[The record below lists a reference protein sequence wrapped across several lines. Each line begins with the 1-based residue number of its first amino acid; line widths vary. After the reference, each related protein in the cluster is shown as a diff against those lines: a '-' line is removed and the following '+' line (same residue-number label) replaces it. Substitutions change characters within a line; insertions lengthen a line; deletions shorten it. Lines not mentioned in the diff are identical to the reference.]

1 VPKTLLR
8 HLPGV
13 RRRLAISVGLGLL
26 ATLILIGQTALLASV
41 IARAF
46 QSDAAL
52 PSLVPALVALLILTV
67 VRANVIRLRE
77 TAAQAGAADVKRAL
91 RAGVI
96 AHLLRLGPLALKE
109 QRTGELT
116 ATVGDGIDRFDPYVA
131 RYMPQQVLSVLTPLV
146 IGIAVLTRDWISALI
161 LLATAPILPL
171 LMILV
176 GRYAEGHIRQQWVA
190 LSRMSAYLLDTL
202 QGLTAIKMF
211 ARGADTRAN
220 IRRVSATYR
229 DRTLATLR
237 YAFLSGLVL
246 DFVTAGAI
254 ALLAVDLGTR
264 LLDGAV
270 SFERAVF
277 VLLLAPEF
285 YRPLREL
292 GQHRHAAMEARE
304 PAARIEALP
313 NWSVA
318 AVTGPSSRPLAGAGR
333 AEHEQPVTL
342 AAPLHLVLSAVGY
355 SYPGSVG
362 LAVTGID
369 LNLHPGTRTALV
381 GPSGAGKSTLVG
393 LLLRFIEPT
402 AGTIT
407 VNGVPLSALS
417 VEDWRAHTAYVPQR
431 PHLFAA
437 PLHENISLGKP
448 GATRREV
455 ARAAAMAGVDQFI
468 DRLPLGY
475 DTPIGERGARLSG
488 GEAQR
493 VAIARAFL
501 GDAPLLIL
509 DEPTSSLDPVTETV
523 IRSALER
530 LMRDR
535 TVLVVA
541 HRLNTV
547 AGADRIVVL
556 DEGRVVESGTHHE
569 LLRGGGLYAR
579 LARAPGT
586 EVAV

>member
-1 VPKTLLR
+1 MPKTLLR
-8 HLPGV
+8 QLPGV
-13 RRRLAISVGLGLL
+13 RRWVAFSVGLGLL
-26 ATLILIGQTALLASV
+26 GTLLTIAQTALLASV
-41 IARAF
+41 IARTF
-46 QSDAAL
+46 QARADL
-52 PSLVPALVALLILTV
+52 PSLAPALVALLILTV
-67 VRANVIRLRE
+67 VRASVTWLRE
-77 TAAQAGAADVKRAL
+77 TAAQAGATEVKRNL
-91 RAGVI
+91 RAQVV

-131 RYMPQQVLSVLTPLV
+131 RYMPQQLLSVLTPLV

-176 GRYAEGHIRQQWVA
+176 GRYAEGHIRRQWTA

-211 ARGADTRAN
+211 ARGVDTREN
-220 IRRVSATYR
+220 IGRVSATYR
-229 DRTLATLR
+229 DRTLTTLR

-264 LLDGAV
+264 LLAGAV
-270 SFERAVF
+270 SFERAFF

-313 NWSVA
+313 HWSIEA
-318 AVTGPSSRPLAGAGR
+318 GTGSTAGPSSGSGR
-333 AEHEQPVTL
+333 SVHEPPVTL
-342 AAPLHLVLSAVGY
+342 AAPLHIALSGVGY
-355 SYPGSVG
+355 AYPGS
-362 LAVTGID
+362 TGPALTAID
-369 LNLHPGTRTALV
+369 LNLQPGTRTALV

-393 LLLRFIEPT
+393 LILRFIEPT
-402 AGTIT
+402 DGTIA

-417 VEDWRAHTAYVPQR
+417 AEDWRAHTAYVPQR

-437 PLHENISLGKP
+437 PLHENISLGTP

-468 DRLPLGY
+468 ERLPLGY

-493 VAIARAFL
+493 IAIARAFL
-501 GDAPLLIL
+501 RDAPILIL
-509 DEPTSSLDPVTETV
+509 DEPTSSLDPVAETV

-547 AGADRIVVL
+547 ASADQIVVL
-556 DEGRVVESGTHHE
+556 DAGRIVEIGTHQE
-569 LLRGGGLYAR
+569 LLRGGGLYGR
-579 LARAPGT
+579 LARASES
-586 EVAV
+586 EVPV

>member
-1 VPKTLLR
+1 MAKTLLR
-8 HLPGV
+8 QLPGV
-13 RRRLAISVGLGLL
+13 RRRLALSVGLGLL
-26 ATLILIGQTALLASV
+26 GTLLTIGQTALLASV

-46 QSDAAL
+46 LSHADL
-52 PSLVPALVALLILTV
+52 PSLAPILMALFVLV
-67 VRANVIRLRE
+67 VLRAGVTWLRE
-77 TAAQAGAADVKRAL
+77 TAAQIGATAVKRAL

-96 AHLLRLGPLALKE
+96 AHLLRLGPLAMKE
-109 QRTGELT
+109 QRTGELV
-116 ATVGDGIDRFDPYVA
+116 ATVGDGIDRLDPYVA
-131 RYMPQQVLSVLTPLV
+131 RYMPQQLLSVLTPLI
-146 IGIAVLTRDWISALI
+146 IGVAVLARDWISALI

-176 GRYAEGHIRQQWVA
+176 GRYAEGHIRQQWTA

-211 ARGADTRAN
+211 ARGSDTREN
-220 IRRVSATYR
+220 IRRVSVTYR
-229 DRTLATLR
+229 DRTLTTLR

-270 SFERAVF
+270 SFERALF

-318 AVTGPSSRPLAGAGR
+318 ARGPSTGGERSDHDQPVILAG
-333 AEHEQPVTL
+333 
-342 AAPLHLVLSAVGY
+342 PLHITLSGVGY
-355 SYPGSVG
+355 SYPGSARPSLV
-362 LAVTGID
+362 GID
-369 LNLHPGTRTALV
+369 LNLQPGTRTALV

-393 LLLRFIEPT
+393 LILRFIEPS
-402 AGTIT
+402 AGTIA
-407 VNGVPLSALS
+407 VNGVPLSALA

-455 ARAAAMAGVDQFI
+455 ARAAALAGVDQFI
-468 DRLPLGY
+468 ERLPLGY

-493 VAIARAFL
+493 IAIARAFL
-501 GDAPLLIL
+501 RDAPLLIL
-509 DEPTSSLDPVTETV
+509 DEPTSALDPAAETV

-547 AGADRIVVL
+547 AGANRIVVL
-556 DEGRVVESGTHHE
+556 DEGRIVESGTHRE
-569 LLRGGGLYAR
+569 LLGRGGLYAR
-579 LARAPGT
+579 LVRPPGA
-586 EVAV
+586 AVTV

>member
-1 VPKTLLR
+1 VAKTLLR
-8 HLPGV
+8 QLPGV
-13 RRRLAISVGLGLL
+13 RRWVAFSVGLGLL
-26 ATLILIGQTALLASV
+26 GTLLLIAQTALLASV

-46 QSDAAL
+46 QAHAAL
-52 PSLVPALVALLILTV
+52 PALAPALVALLILTV
-67 VRANVIRLRE
+67 MRAGVTWLRE
-77 TAAQAGAADVKRAL
+77 TAAQAGAGDVKRAL

-96 AHLLRLGPLALKE
+96 AHLLHLGPLALRE
-109 QRTGELT
+109 QRTGELV
-116 ATVGDGIDRFDPYVA
+116 ATVGDGIDRLDPYVA
-131 RYMPQQVLSVLTPLV
+131 RYLPQRLLSVLTPLV
-146 IGIAVLTRDWISALI
+146 IGVAVLARDWMSALI

-176 GRYAEGHIRQQWVA
+176 GRYAEGHIRLQWTA

-202 QGLTAIKMF
+202 QGLTTIKMF
-211 ARGADTRAN
+211 ARGADTRET
-220 IRRVSATYR
+220 IRRVGVTYR
-229 DRTLATLR
+229 VRTLAALR

-264 LLDGAV
+264 LLAGAV
-270 SFERAVF
+270 SFERAFF

-313 NWSVA
+313 HWSADSMSDASV
-318 AVTGPSSRPLAGAGR
+318 GPSLMVTRSA
-333 AEHEQPVTL
+333 HEPPVTL
-342 AAPLHLVLSAVGY
+342 AGPLHIALNGVGY
-355 SYPGSVG
+355 SYPGSAGPSLTG
-362 LAVTGID
+362 LD
-369 LNLHPGTRTALV
+369 LALQPGTRTALV

-407 VNGVPLSALS
+407 VNGIPLAALS

-455 ARAAAMAGVDQFI
+455 ACAAAMAGVDQFI
-468 DRLPLGY
+468 ERLPLGY

-493 VAIARAFL
+493 IAIARAFL
-501 GDAPLLIL
+501 RDAPLLIL
-509 DEPTSSLDPVTETV
+509 DEPTSALDPVTEMV

-530 LMRDR
+530 LMGDR

-556 DEGRVVESGTHHE
+556 DEGRIVESGAHRE
-569 LLRGGGLYAR
+569 LLERDGLYAR
-579 LARAPGT
+579 LVRAPGA
-586 EVAV
+586 AVTV